1 MTAVIANYMNS
12 KELIKPRYCE
22 VENERERDR
31 ERERDIVPEDCDPS
45 LDSTL
50 SVFYLQLQPGAVTTG
65 NFPAKYFDQ
74 KL

>member
-1 MTAVIANYMNS
+1 M
-12 KELIKPRYCE
+12 R
-22 VENERERDR
+22 ERET